1 MGGKERERERYTRE
15 GKTEKDEERL
25 KAGDSVLNRKRG
37 SGRDERGQETKMK
50 RHKLFDKEK
59 NVREGKKSIEKREKR
74 KEKGEKRKEKREE
87 RNLRKKK

>member
-74 KEKGEKRKEKREE
+74 KEKREE
-87 RNLRKKK
+87 RNLRKKSKGDR